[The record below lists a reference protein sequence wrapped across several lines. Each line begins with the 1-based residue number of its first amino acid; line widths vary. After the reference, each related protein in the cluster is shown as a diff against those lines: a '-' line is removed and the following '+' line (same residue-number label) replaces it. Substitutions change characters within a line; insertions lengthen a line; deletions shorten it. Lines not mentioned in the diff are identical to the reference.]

1 MGQFSAGDSRAKREQ
16 PGVGLFWDPV
26 CQSSQ
31 VWGSFGIPCIRTRI
45 LGAELGCGT
54 SGKPGLAEQLEM
66 SFSRGTG
73 MNPMAYLVLQKAIAT
88 APVVLVGGAGLIN
101 C

>member
-1 MGQFSAGDSRAKREQ
+1 M
-16 PGVGLFWDPV
+16 
-26 CQSSQ
+26 
-31 VWGSFGIPCIRTRI
+31 WGSFGIPCIRTRI
-45 LGAELGCGT
+45 LGAELGWGT